1 MFIQSSISS
10 STQRLSVYWCSLMTQ
25 SLIDALTFFILLS
38 NLFQILYVA
47 FFLPVSIY
55 SVLGTLLYKFAVVD
69 NFVNHFD
76 DFVL

>member
-1 MFIQSSISS
+1 
-10 STQRLSVYWCSLMTQ
+10 MTQ